1 MANGTAKGDGADEGS
16 SKMLKVV
23 QIHQQISSLELI
35 PSSHSVYPLPKPL
48 PPNEGGLAAS
58 KAKKSTGR
66 QHRRIRN
73 ETQPKGH
80 MDCNLQQRGGHL
92 CLPFTEDKYDLAVHP
107 SLSKLV
113 TLSSGGTEKIRVFEI
128 STDRKTQK
136 EFTCSESEIAVRP
149 RRNSRKFG
157 LSDSSKCDDSHNRL
171 VGIDMDSSSDN
182 RDRKSELL
190 NISLTY

>member
-23 QIHQQISSLELI
+23 QIHQQISSHELI

-80 MDCNLQQRGGHL
+80 MDCNLQQRGGL
-92 CLPFTEDKYDLAVHP
+92 MP
-107 SLSKLV
+107 S
-113 TLSSGGTEKIRVFEI
+113 FY
-128 STDRKTQK
+128 
-136 EFTCSESEIAVRP
+136 
-149 RRNSRKFG
+149 RRQ
-157 LSDSSKCDDSHNRL
+157 
-171 VGIDMDSSSDN
+171 V
-182 RDRKSELL
+182 
-190 NISLTY
+190 

>member
-23 QIHQQISSLELI
+23 QIHQQISSHELI

-92 CLPFTEDKYDLAVHP
+92 CLPSTEDKY
-107 SLSKLV
+107 
-113 TLSSGGTEKIRVFEI
+113 
-128 STDRKTQK
+128 
-136 EFTCSESEIAVRP
+136 
-149 RRNSRKFG
+149 N
-157 LSDSSKCDDSHNRL
+157 
-171 VGIDMDSSSDN
+171 M
-182 RDRKSELL
+182 
-190 NISLTY
+190 